1 MSNKYKI
8 NQTQIGINTVQTII
22 ATTPEGK
29 LLHITLDEGN
39 LDFQQFLKDVVDNGI
54 TCVEGADVETEISYV
69 DARKSEYPPLE
80 EQLDQ
85 IYHSGIEAWRT
96 DITKIKDKYP
106 KSQVGV
112 TSISPL
118 PQWIIDL
125 TSS

>member
-1 MSNKYKI
+1 MR
-8 NQTQIGINTVQTII
+8 NTVQTII

-29 LLHITLDEGN
+29 LLHIPLDEGN

>member
-1 MSNKYKI
+1 MPNKYKI
-8 NQTQIGINTVQTII
+8 NQIQIGNNTFQTII
-22 ATTPEGK
+22 ATTSEGK
-29 LLHITLDEGN
+29 LLHIPIDELN
-39 LDFQQFLKDVVDNGI
+39 SDFQQFLKDVVDNGL

-69 DARKSEYPPLE
+69 DARKLEYPPLE

-118 PQWIIDL
+118 PEWLIDL

>member
-1 MSNKYKI
+1 MSNKYKL
-8 NQTQIGINTVQTII
+8 NQIQIGTNIVQTII

-29 LLHITLDEGN
+29 LLHIPLDEGN
-39 LDFQQFLKDVVDNGI
+39 SDFQQFLKDVVDNGI
-54 TCVEGADVETEISYV
+54 DCVEGADVETEISYV